1 MVITLFRNRLRP
13 DAGADYAT
21 WLARMREIVTNL
33 PGYISHKVYVAED
46 GERCTVVEFDT
57 EEHQRAWAMHPEHV
71 QAKALGR
78 ASFYSEYNLQVC
90 TLVRQSRFPKA

>member
-1 MVITLFRNRLRP
+1 MVITLFRNRLRA

-21 WLARMREIVTNL
+21 WLARMREIVTKL
-33 PGYISHKVYVAED
+33 PGYVSHKVYIAED

-57 EEHQRAWAMHPEHV
+57 EEHQRAWSTHPEHL

-78 ASFYSEYNLQVC
+78 SSFYSEYNLQVC
-90 TLVRQSRFPKA
+90 TLVRESRFPKR

>member
-1 MVITLFRNRLRP
+1 MIVTLFRNRLRA

-21 WLARMREIVTNL
+21 WLARMRAIVTNL
-33 PGYISHKVYVAED
+33 PGYISHKVYIAED

-57 EEHQRAWAMHPEHV
+57 EEHQRTWAMHPEHV

-78 ASFYSEYNLQVC
+78 SSFYSEYNLQVC
-90 TLVRQSRFPKA
+90 TLVRASRFPR